1 MLIGLL
7 LLIGSVIVQGFYF
20 VFNERA
26 YEKYDITPL
35 QIVAFEGL
43 LGLILW
49 SMIIPILGV
58 TPCPFGIDP
67 CTFDSEGNAYLERA
81 DIFWTEFSSNELI
94 LVFTICYTLAIPI
107 FNLAL
112 GQVIK
117 STSAFALVLLYISS
131 NSLIWLVGVGLTYM
145 LEGDT
150 QFELES
156 LSILKNGVKL
166 VGFVITIL
174 GTLVYNRLICHK

>member
-1 MLIGLL
+1 ML

-94 LVFTICYTLAIPI
+94 FVFTI
-107 FNLAL
+107 
-112 GQVIK
+112 
-117 STSAFALVLLYISS
+117 
-131 NSLIWLVGVGLTYM
+131 
-145 LEGDT
+145 
-150 QFELES
+150 
-156 LSILKNGVKL
+156 
-166 VGFVITIL
+166 
-174 GTLVYNRLICHK
+174 